1 MSTRPAATADYS
13 GAYDPETD
21 FDSRYTRATI
31 ARIAPHVIPGERVL
45 ELGCAT
51 GLMTAELAARG
62 ARVTAVDR
70 SDAYLERARGRDL
83 PGVRFVAARLE
94 EPAWEARVGGDFNH
108 ILACNLIHE
117 LPDPLDALARVA
129 ALLAADGVVHLS
141 VQNPRSIHR
150 LVAMEMGLID
160 DVAAISGRG
169 RRYATLRI
177 WDVDQLIELAWNA
190 GLRVVAREGVMLKP
204 LPNDMMAAL
213 PEDVLDGFER
223 AARHLPDHCA
233 MNYLVLRARR

>member
-1 MSTRPAATADYS
+1 VSTRDATTDYS
-13 GAYDPETD
+13 GIYDPEAD
-21 FDSRYTRATI
+21 FDSRYTRATV
-31 ARIAPHVIPGERVL
+31 ARIAPHVLPGERVL

-51 GLMTAELAARG
+51 GLMTAELAARA

-70 SDAYLERARGRDL
+70 SEAYLDRARRRGL
-83 PGVRFVAARLE
+83 PGVRFVEARLE
-94 EPAWEARVGGDFNH
+94 DAGWEEEVGPGFDH
-108 ILACNLIHE
+108 VLACNLIHE
-117 LPDPLDALARVA
+117 LPDPLDALTRA
-129 ALLAADGVVHLS
+129 AGLLGAGGVMHVS

-160 DVAAISGRG
+160 DASDISGRG
-169 RRYATLRI
+169 HRYATLRI
-177 WDVDQLIELAWNA
+177 WDVDQLIELAWDA

-223 AARHLPDHCA
+223 AARHLPDNCA
-233 MNYLVLRARR
+233 MTYLVLRAR